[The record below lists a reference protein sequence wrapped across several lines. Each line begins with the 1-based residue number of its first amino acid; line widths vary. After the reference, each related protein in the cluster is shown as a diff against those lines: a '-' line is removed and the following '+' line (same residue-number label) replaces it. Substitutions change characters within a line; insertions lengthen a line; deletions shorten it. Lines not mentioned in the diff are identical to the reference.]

1 MTELI
6 KVTKNENG
14 NNVVSAKELYD
25 FLGHD
30 KGQWSRWYKTNIL
43 ENLFT
48 FENQDWVGFDTM
60 SNGNKSKDFII
71 TIDFAKRLA
80 MMAKTQKG
88 EEIRTYFIECE
99 KQLKQSLPQTYI
111 ESLLALVASE
121 QEKERL
127 ALQVDNLSTALDVL
141 VEWVSIIKV
150 ANFNNVSETNFDWRK
165 LKSKSEEMGFVIKK
179 AASPC
184 YGYQNLYHILT
195 FKACYPQFKY
205 NFTK

>member
-1 MTELI
+1 M
-6 KVTKNENG
+6 
-14 NNVVSAKELYD
+14 
-25 FLGHD
+25 
-30 KGQWSRWYKTNIL
+30 
-43 ENLFT
+43 LFRS
-48 FENQDWVGFDTM
+48 G
-60 SNGNKSKDFII
+60 
-71 TIDFAKRLA
+71 
-80 MMAKTQKG
+80 TQ
-88 EEIRTYFIECE
+88 IRNYFIECE

-179 AASPC
+179 AASPR
-184 YGYQNLYHILT
+184 YIYQNLYHLST
-195 FKACYPQFKY
+195 FKACYSQFKY
-205 NFTK
+205 NFK